1 MQSLPKV
8 SPGIARLLLVLF
20 VSASALSAAEDRA
33 AAVRND
39 LTNVVS
45 AGGWIYNDLQKGFSE
60 AAKTRKPMLV
70 VFRCVP

>member
-1 MQSLPKV
+1 MKRWLILICV
-8 SPGIARLLLVLF
+8 AATL
-20 VSASALSAAEDRA
+20 ALNAAQDRA

-39 LTNVVS
+39 LTNVVA
-45 AGGWIYNDLQKGFSE
+45 AGGWIYNDLPKAFSE

>member
-1 MQSLPKV
+1 M
-8 SPGIARLLLVLF
+8 AAHTVL
-20 VSASALSAAEDRA
+20 AAVAQDRA

-39 LTNVVS
+39 LTNVAA
-45 AGGWIYNDLQKGFSE
+45 AGGWIYNDLPKAFSE

>member
-1 MQSLPKV
+1 MIV
-8 SPGIARLLLVLF
+8 RILLCLALTSTAVLG
-20 VSASALSAAEDRA
+20 AEDRDT
-33 AAVRND
+33 AVRND

-45 AGGWIYNDLQKGFSE
+45 AGGWIYNDLPAGFAE

>member
-1 MQSLPKV
+1 MPMRYAVLICWLV
-8 SPGIARLLLVLF
+8 AAHAVIA
-20 VSASALSAAEDRA
+20 AQDRA

-39 LTNVVS
+39 LTNVVA
-45 AGGWIYNDLQKGFSE
+45 AGGWIYNDLPKAFSE

>member
-1 MQSLPKV
+1 MPSDIV
-8 SPGIARLLLVLF
+8 NRWIILF
-20 VSASALSAAEDRA
+20 AVMTAALGAHAAQNRA

-39 LTNVVS
+39 LTNVVA
-45 AGGWIYNDLQKGFSE
+45 AGGWIYNDLPKAFSD

>member
-1 MQSLPKV
+1 VIMKRWLILICV
-8 SPGIARLLLVLF
+8 AATL
-20 VSASALSAAEDRA
+20 ALNAAQDRA

-39 LTNVVS
+39 LTNVVA
-45 AGGWIYNDLQKGFSE
+45 AGGWIYNDLPKAFSE

>member
-1 MQSLPKV
+1 MRYAVL
-8 SPGIARLLLVLF
+8 ICWLV
-20 VSASALSAAEDRA
+20 AAHCVVAAQDRA

-39 LTNVVS
+39 LTNVVA
-45 AGGWIYNDLQKGFSE
+45 AGGWIYNDLPKAFSE

>member
-1 MQSLPKV
+1 MKSLRIVFGDMTRPLV
-8 SPGIARLLLVLF
+8 ALLISV
-20 VSASALSAAEDRA
+20 ATITAAEDRA

-60 AAKTRKPMLV
+60 AAQTRKPMLV

>member
-1 MQSLPKV
+1 MTRLMV
-8 SPGIARLLLVLF
+8 LLLIGSSTLF
-20 VSASALSAAEDRA
+20 AAEDRA

-45 AGGWIYNDLQKGFSE
+45 AGGWIYNDLQVGFTE
-60 AAKTRKPMLV
+60 ATKTRKPMLV

>member
-1 MQSLPKV
+1 MRY
-8 SPGIARLLLVLF
+8 AVLF
-20 VSASALSAAEDRA
+20 CWLAAAHSVLAAAAQDRA

-39 LTNVVS
+39 LTNVVA
-45 AGGWIYNDLQKGFSE
+45 AGGWIYNDLPKAFSE

>member
-1 MQSLPKV
+1 MKYWIILASV
-8 SPGIARLLLVLF
+8 AA
-20 VSASALSAAEDRA
+20 ASALNAAQDRA

-39 LTNVVS
+39 LTNVVA
-45 AGGWIYNDLQKGFSE
+45 AGGWIYNDLPKAFSE

>member
-1 MQSLPKV
+1 MKPLRTV
-8 SPGIARLLLVLF
+8 FGDMTRLLV
-20 VSASALSAAEDRA
+20 ALLISVATITAAEDRA

-45 AGGWIYNDLQKGFSE
+45 AGGWIYNDLQKGFTE
-60 AAKTRKPMLV
+60 AAKARKPMLV

>member
-1 MQSLPKV
+1 MIRSICIFL
-8 SPGIARLLLVLF
+8 AL
-20 VSASALSAAEDRA
+20 ASIPALAAEDRA

-45 AGGWIYNDLQKGFSE
+45 AGGWIYNDLQAGFTE

>member
-1 MQSLPKV
+1 MRYAALICWLTAAHS
-8 SPGIARLLLVLF
+8 VL
-20 VSASALSAAEDRA
+20 AAVAQDRA

-39 LTNVVS
+39 LTNVVA
-45 AGGWIYNDLQKGFSE
+45 AGGWIYNDLPKAFSE

>member
-1 MQSLPKV
+1 MKSLRIV
-8 SPGIARLLLVLF
+8 FGDMTRFFFALLI
-20 VSASALSAAEDRA
+20 SASTLGAAEDRA

-45 AGGWIYNDLQKGFSE
+45 AGGWIYNDLPKGFSE
-60 AAKTRKPMLV
+60 AAKARKPMLV

>member
-1 MQSLPKV
+1 MRYAILICWLV
-8 SPGIARLLLVLF
+8 AAHTVIA
-20 VSASALSAAEDRA
+20 AQDRA

-39 LTNVVS
+39 LTNVVA
-45 AGGWIYNDLQKGFSE
+45 AGGWIYNDLPKAFSE

>member
-1 MQSLPKV
+1 MMRLISLFLAV
-8 SPGIARLLLVLF
+8 A
-20 VSASALSAAEDRA
+20 ALTATAAQDRA

-39 LTNVVS
+39 LTNVVA
-45 AGGWIYNDLQKGFSE
+45 AGGWIYNDLPRAFTE

>member
-1 MQSLPKV
+1 MRCAVL
-8 SPGIARLLLVLF
+8 ICWLV
-20 VSASALSAAEDRA
+20 AAYTVVAAQDRA

-39 LTNVVS
+39 LTNVVA
-45 AGGWIYNDLQKGFSE
+45 AGGWIYNDLPKAFSE

>member
-1 MQSLPKV
+1 MRY
-8 SPGIARLLLVLF
+8 ALLICWLV
-20 VSASALSAAEDRA
+20 AAHTVPAAQDRA

-39 LTNVVS
+39 LTNVVA
-45 AGGWIYNDLQKGFSE
+45 AGGWIYNDLPRAFSE